1 MIVTSVRRGF
11 ASDNHAGAH
20 PEVLAAIAAANDGHA
35 PAYGGD
41 ELTAGVAELFR
52 AHFGPDAQAFLVLN
66 GSGANV
72 ACLDAVT
79 RGWEA
84 AICTAT
90 ARSYVTRRCAYV
102 VDIVRSPMY
111 PAFYFLTIVLKT
123 MPVGIAYAIWSGLGI
138 VLISAIG
145 LVLFRQTLD
154 TAALI
159 GLGFIITGVIIVNL
173 FSNSVSH

>member
-1 MIVTSVRRGF
+1 MSSPLVTY
-11 ASDNHAGAH
+11 ASLGI
-20 PEVLAAIAAANDGHA
+20 AIACEVMGTTLLQQTQQFTRLLPTLGTIAC
-35 PAYGGD
+35 YG
-41 ELTAGVAELFR
+41 A
-52 AHFGPDAQAFLVLN
+52 
-66 GSGANV
+66 
-72 ACLDAVT
+72 
-79 RGWEA
+79 
-84 AICTAT
+84 
-90 ARSYVTRRCAYV
+90 
-102 VDIVRSPMY
+102 
-111 PAFYFLTIVLKT
+111 AFYFLTIVLKT